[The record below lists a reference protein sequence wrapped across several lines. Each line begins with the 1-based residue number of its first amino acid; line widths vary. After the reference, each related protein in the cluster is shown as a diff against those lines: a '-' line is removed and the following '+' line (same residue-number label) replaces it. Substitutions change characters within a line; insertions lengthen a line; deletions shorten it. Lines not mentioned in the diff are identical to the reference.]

1 MDVTKLSKNQK
12 YELEKY
18 LTTYSKGTTSTPGV
32 YGHNNWGEGLYAH
45 IEKIKPNSILDVGCG
60 QGKFVNDMVNKFNIP
75 LVYGADIASVATGK
89 YIDNSK
95 VNWLDCMAHSIPVN
109 DNEVEYVVSFDCL
122 EHCLEEDIDTIVN
135 EFYRISTKGLMLNI
149 SYRQAFERSL
159 NGEMLHMT
167 VKPEKWWIDKF
178 SEKFNF
184 DGKFKNYLLFSNE

>member
-32 YGHNNWGEGLYAH
+32 YGHNNWGEGLYVH

-149 SYRQAFERSL
+149 SYRQASERSL